1 MVLHS
6 VQVVV
11 FLVRRNNLASHDRQ
25 QRETEEQLERKK
37 EDFDSVWKSSRCR
50 VDEVSK
56 PSSGGD

>member
-6 VQVVV
+6 VQVEV

-25 QRETEEQLERKK
+25 RRETEEQPERR
-37 EDFDSVWKSSRCR
+37 EVDFDSVWKPSRCR

-56 PSSGGD
+56 PSSGSD

>member
-11 FLVRRNNLASHDRQ
+11 FLVRRNNLSSHDRQ
-25 QRETEEQLERKK
+25 RRETEEQPERKK
-37 EDFDSVWKSSRCR
+37 IGFDSVWKPSQCR

-56 PSSGGD
+56 PSSGSN